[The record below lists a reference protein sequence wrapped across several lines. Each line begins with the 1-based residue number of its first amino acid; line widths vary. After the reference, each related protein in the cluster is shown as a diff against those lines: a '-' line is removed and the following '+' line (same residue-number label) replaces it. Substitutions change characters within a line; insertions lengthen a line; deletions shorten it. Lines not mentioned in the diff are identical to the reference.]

1 MAQQVRVLGYSGYTV
16 DEEGNIYSY
25 RSGSCRKLSQRNHK
39 GYLHVSIKDD
49 GSPVKI
55 HKEPVHKL
63 VLSSFEGARNEG
75 MVCRHLNGNA
85 HDNRLENLCWGTPKE
100 NVEDAIRLGTASC
113 LRFGENSVAAKLTNQ
128 EVISIRKKY
137 TEGCTQKELA
147 DLYGVTQR
155 HISDIVNYRTR
166 QRG

>member
-1 MAQQVRVLGYSGYTV
+1 
-16 DEEGNIYSY
+16 
-25 RSGSCRKLSQRNHK
+25 
-39 GYLHVSIKDD
+39 
-49 GSPVKI
+49 
-55 HKEPVHKL
+55 
-63 VLSSFEGARNEG
+63 

-85 HDNRLENLCWGTPKE
+85 HDNRLANLCWGTPKE
-100 NVEDAIRLGTASC
+100 NVEDAIRHGTASC